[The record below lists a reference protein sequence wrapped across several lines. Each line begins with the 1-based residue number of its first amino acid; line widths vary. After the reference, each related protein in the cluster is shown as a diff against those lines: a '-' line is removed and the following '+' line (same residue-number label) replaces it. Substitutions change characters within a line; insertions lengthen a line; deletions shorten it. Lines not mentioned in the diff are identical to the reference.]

1 MRNLKRALSLALASV
16 MVVSMMVVGAGA
28 ASYDDFSDK
37 DEIVNQEA
45 VQMLVELGVIN
56 GKDTGDFDPTGI
68 VTRAEMAKMICV
80 VLNGGKDP
88 SLGTTV
94 TNTYTD
100 TVNHWASGYIEYCTQ
115 LGIVAGDGTGKF
127 NPDATVTGSEAAKM
141 LLVALGYKSEVE
153 GFTGANWSIA
163 VNVRANQKE
172 LYSDLSISVD
182 EGLTRDDAAQM
193 IYNALDAGVVSYD
206 YTLVSDGSTISSSPT
221 LIDDNDKTLLEDKFN
236 AVKVEGVV
244 LANEHANLESSSE
257 KGASLDSGKTTLLV
271 TNYDDQEYYG
281 NSASTKSE
289 TFAISTELED
299 LGRSV
304 VVYVKKNSNASKAEV
319 LGSAITSSDNK
330 VVVDASTDSIAD
342 VADDNNLDLDYSV
355 TQVATN
361 YKGLTDLTSTLAN
374 YDSTAGVEKVLI
386 DTDDD
391 GTVDYVLMNTW
402 FFGKVTSYSASGDG
416 SIVVDVGATQTT
428 DVLSKTVTKLTADD
442 ADDVVGFEDVA
453 KDDYVLAA
461 YIGGDLHVVVADSVT
476 GTMDSYK
483 DTAPTTKVTVDGT
496 EYNVSNVTG
505 YVGGDDDIRKVADEA
520 SGSVKNEAT
529 FYLDQNGYV
538 VAMGEATANAGKYAM
553 VLAVGSDINDQVK
566 VALADGTVAT
576 YNINDNG
583 VKKSALEIGKVYAYS
598 INSSDEIK
606 LTSVGQAYTE
616 QTGASFEKGKITIKA
631 TGQTAQYATSS
642 TVFFYVSDDDGQI
655 INKSSSISSDDVS
668 TYTSYTTAPDVS
680 STATVTVYTKTL
692 SDNTTRVVAVVFA
705 GEDLVS
711 ADVSDNLYVTKIIS
725 TDGDDTTV
733 NAFVNGSDELQTIVV
748 SGTDVK
754 LRNTYT
760 YSLNSDG
767 TYDLGANKTV
777 DGISVTNVTGNNFVV
792 TGGQAYTITSD
803 TLVVD
808 HSTYLDSATATLGT
822 SATISKG
829 DNIIGLVANN
839 NDEALMV
846 VIRNSTQTEDD
857 TVDSATVIN
866 SDYTVDVFGKT
877 TASDI
882 MNAAV
887 QALES
892 KGYTGITVTN
902 TTGSV
907 ALGAKVGTLS
917 AKNGSVTE
925 VIDVYNA
932 ARVDFG
938 SAVLGY
944 VHTGGT
950 MTVTGKNSG
959 TSLIVGTAN
968 ATAEGTFD
976 GSKKATYTFAS
987 ADANADGIVK
997 LNEATLVTKGSGIDS
1012 IAVGSNTYSANMY
1025 VTIGTEVTATG
1036 TDTTGANVVQVAK
1049 TSDNTVLATGV
1060 KAASGSKPTL
1070 AYTVAADGVT
1080 FSETTPA
1087 ADIEIKVNDTT
1098 SATYSNGVLTVNGV
1112 KFDVTVPATATQ
1124 GDTVEITVTPQNMLN
1139 SAIKVGLSVDGT
1151 QKTVLEFSANQK
1163 QTLGYTLTAGAS
1175 DVTLTFDHMVTLE
1188 VLSAAAGLT
1197 ATPNGGSAI
1206 NPGSSADV
1214 AVGTEVTLSGVDTA
1228 YFKVG
1233 DAYVKGGTDNNTF
1246 TMTAD
1251 TTIAGD
1257 KYHKVTVTET
1267 VGGSSTNAGTVTISA
1282 STTSDEYVKEG
1293 NTVTVNFTLDG
1304 SGNASGNVSLVLD
1317 TVTGLTSGT
1326 YSSATNFLA
1335 SGEGVDA
1342 ATDVSGKS
1350 DTVTVG
1356 SSVATAD
1363 VTISYTMANGI

>member
-193 IYNALDAGVVSYD
+193 IYNALDAGVVTYD

-342 VADDNNLDLDYSV
+342 VADDNKLDLDYSV

-520 SGSVKNEAT
+520 ADSVKNEAT

-538 VAMGEATANAGKYAM
+538 VAMGEAEENAGKYAM
-553 VLAVGSDINDQVK
+553 VLAVGSDISDQVK

-576 YNINDNG
+576 YDINDNG
-583 VKKSALEIGKVYAYS
+583 VKKNALVIGQVYAYS
-598 INSSDEIK
+598 INSNDEIK
-606 LTSVGQAYTE
+606 LTKVDIAKQEQASA
-616 QTGASFEKGKITIKA
+616 GFEKGKITIKA
-631 TGQTAQYATSS
+631 GATTLGYATSS
-642 TVFFYVSDDDGQI
+642 TAFFYVSDTDGQI
-655 INKSSSISSDDVS
+655 IGQSSSISGDDVS
-668 TYTSYTTAPDVS
+668 TYTSYTTAPDVDS
-680 STATVTVYTKTL
+680 SATVTTYTKTL
-692 SDNTTRVVAVVFA
+692 SDGTTRIVAVVFA
-705 GEDLVS
+705 GDKLVS
-711 ADVSDNLYVTKIIS
+711 ADVDDNLYVTKIIS

-733 NAFVNGSDELQTIVV
+733 NAFVSGSDELQTIVV
-748 SGTDVK
+748 SGTDVA
-754 LRNTYT
+754 LRHTYT
-760 YSLNSDG
+760 YSLNADG
-767 TYDLGANKTV
+767 TYDLGTDYTQSGV
-777 DGISVTNVTGNNFVV
+777 SVTSVTGNNFVV

-829 DNIIGLVANN
+829 DNIIGLIANSE
-839 NDEALMV
+839 DEALMV
-846 VIRNSTQTEDD
+846 VVRNSTSSDNTTSTYD
-857 TVDSATVIN
+857 TTVTVSNGTVTVKYYGTTAPTANEIAALMGN
-866 SDYTVDVFGKT
+866 ISGISNISVNGNNITFTQGGISYTVDVTTSGVRTPVYKVTYNGKEIGFLANGET
-877 TASDI
+877 VTVTDQSKSTLLKATNAAATTFATATASGTTYTVASGDAIGSKDI
-882 MNAAV
+882 TLV
-887 QALES
+887 D
-892 KGYTGITVTN
+892 GYSYTDSVGTVTPVDVTAVSGSGVKYVPAGTVLKIAASAADN
-902 TTGSV
+902 TVTATYGTTTVTVVTGTNAVEFEMPAANVTLKESQGATFVLEKDSSMTAPDASYADGVYTAQNGDKFDVTITPATGS
-907 ALGAKVGTLS
+907 A
-917 AKNGSVTE
+917 
-925 VIDVYNA
+925 
-932 ARVDFG
+932 
-938 SAVLGY
+938 
-944 VHTGGT
+944 
-950 MTVTGKNSG
+950 
-959 TSLIVGTAN
+959 
-968 ATAEGTFD
+968 
-976 GSKKATYTFAS
+976 
-987 ADANADGIVK
+987 
-997 LNEATLVTKGSGIDS
+997 
-1012 IAVGSNTYSANMY
+1012 
-1025 VTIGTEVTATG
+1025 GTEVT
-1036 TDTTGANVVQVAK
+1036 
-1049 TSDNTVLATGV
+1049 
-1060 KAASGSKPTL
+1060 
-1070 AYTVAADGVT
+1070 
-1080 FSETTPA
+1080 
-1087 ADIEIKVNDTT
+1087 
-1098 SATYSNGVLTVNGV
+1098 
-1112 KFDVTVPATATQ
+1112 
-1124 GDTVEITVTPQNMLN
+1124 ITVTPQRAT
-1139 SAIKVGLSVDGT
+1139 SATLTIADSGSYSKTLSWTNGT
-1151 QKTVLEFSANQK
+1151 NA
-1163 QTLGYTLTAGAS
+1163 QTIYYTLVAGQNKLTIKDGYSYSPATQAKVEFTTS
-1175 DVTLTFDHMVTLE
+1175 SNITGSAQMGDTLTL
-1188 VLSAAAGLT
+1188 
-1197 ATPNGGSAI
+1197 
-1206 NPGSSADV
+1206 
-1214 AVGTEVTLSGVDTA
+1214 
-1228 YFKVG
+1228 
-1233 DAYVKGGTDNNTF
+1233 
-1246 TMTAD
+1246 
-1251 TTIAGD
+1251 
-1257 KYHKVTVTET
+1257 
-1267 VGGSSTNAGTVTISA
+1267 
-1282 STTSDEYVKEG
+1282 
-1293 NTVTVNFTLDG
+1293 TLDG
-1304 SGNASGNVSLVLD
+1304 ETYTWNYTDESDADAALTALAAQ
-1317 TVTGLTSGT
+1317 VTGKGWTAT
-1326 YSSATNFLA
+1326 YSSGTFTCTKDEPGKTTLTGSAQTITGTFA
-1335 SGEGVDA
+1335 GSSITTVDA
-1342 ATDVSGKS
+1342 TSGVTDGTDASVS
-1350 DTVTVG
+1350 
-1356 SSVATAD
+1356 
-1363 VTISYTMANGI
+1363 

>member
-115 LGIVAGDGTGKF
+115 LGIVAGDGAGKF

-141 LLVALGYKSEVE
+141 LLVAMGYKSEVE

-163 VNVRANQKE
+163 VNVRANQKA

-193 IYNALDAGVVSYD
+193 IYNALDAGVVSYE

-330 VVVDASTDSIAD
+330 VVVDASTDSIAN

-355 TQVATN
+355 TKIATN
-361 YKGLTDLTSTLAN
+361 YKDLKDLTSTLAN

-402 FFGKVTSYSASGDG
+402 FFGKVTSYSSSGDG

-428 DVLSKTVTKLTADD
+428 DVLSKTATKLTADD
-442 ADDVVGFEDVA
+442 ADDVVGFENVA

-476 GTMDSYK
+476 GIMDSYK

-529 FYLDQNGYV
+529 FYLDMNGYV
-538 VAMGEATANAGKYAM
+538 VAMGEAEENAGKYAM
-553 VLAVGSDINDQVK
+553 VLAVGSDITDQVK

-576 YNINDNG
+576 YDINDNG

-642 TVFFYVSDDDGQI
+642 TAFFYVSDDDGQI
-655 INKSSSISSDDVS
+655 IGKSSSISGDDVS

-705 GEDLVS
+705 GKDLVS

-839 NDEALMV
+839 DNEALMV
-846 VIRNSTQTEDD
+846 VIRNSSSSSSTTS
-857 TVDSATVIN
+857 TVDPATVIN

-877 TASDI
+877 SASDI

-892 KGYTGITVTN
+892 KGYTDISVTS

-938 SAVLGY
+938 STVLGY

-950 MTVTGKNSG
+950 TVTGKNSG

-1012 IAVGSNTYSANMY
+1012 IAVGSNTYSTNMY

-1080 FSETTPA
+1080 FSEITPA
-1087 ADIEIKVNDTT
+1087 ANIEIKVNDTT

-1151 QKTVLEFSANQK
+1151 QKTTLEFSANQK

-1175 DVTLTFDHMVTLE
+1175 DVTLTFDHMVTLN
-1188 VLSAAAGLT
+1188 VPSVGSLK
-1197 ATPNGGSAI
+1197 ATPAGGSDI
-1206 NPGSSADV
+1206 NASSSADV
-1214 AVGTEVTLSGVDTA
+1214 AVGTVVTLSGEDA
-1228 YFKVG
+1228 YFLVDG
-1233 DAYVKGGTDNNTF
+1233 EYVNANTNGTF
-1246 TMTAD
+1246 TMAAD
-1251 TTIAGD
+1251 TTIAAD
-1257 KYHKVTVTET
+1257 KYAKVEVS
-1267 VGGSSTNAGTVTISA
+1267 VDPDSVSSNITAGTISA
-1282 STTSDEYVKEG
+1282 SADKEYVKASDAI
-1293 NTVTVNFTLDG
+1293 TIAFTLSDDFDTDGTELKNSSAVTDSTNFG
-1304 SGNASGNVSLVLD
+1304 SGNETFITTSKTLAQATD
-1317 TVTGLTSGT
+1317 TVTPSSIT
-1326 YSSATNFLA
+1326 SATL
-1335 SGEGVDA
+1335 
-1342 ATDVSGKS
+1342 
-1350 DTVTVG
+1350 
-1356 SSVATAD
+1356 
-1363 VTISYTMANGI
+1363 TITYTLGT